1 MNCYRTA
8 LFRQVSG
15 VRMMFALILLLL
27 SYEFAAT
34 WLEDA
39 LRRARDVSRENARRA
54 VSSHQGGFDDGWV
67 EALERVQAVCNTEGN
82 QTMNPTPT
90 PPAPAPAPHPPHP
103 PHPPAP
109 ALNFFK
115 LIQVAGEVMTD
126 LPSLEAM
133 AAGLAKGQLPTPA
146 EIALLV
152 KLIEDVKAAV

>member
-1 MNCYRTA
+1 
-8 LFRQVSG
+8 
-15 VRMMFALILLLL
+15 
-27 SYEFAAT
+27 
-34 WLEDA
+34 
-39 LRRARDVSRENARRA
+39 
-54 VSSHQGGFDDGWV
+54 
-67 EALERVQAVCNTEGN
+67 
-82 QTMNPTPT
+82 MNPAPT

-109 ALNFFK
+109 TLNFFK
-115 LIQVAGEVMTD
+115 LLQVAGEVMTD